1 MNTTGAGMDHSTA
14 TGAVVRDGLTGRL
27 NAKIV
32 TEGSIT
38 LPAVPALLDDYTD
51 RLTGIFAA
59 LGRSF
64 TAEERAHLR
73 SILENLLSEAYGRSQ
88 RSTITVTYRSVV
100 AGPLSYTVTTHC
112 MTIEEAYHHW
122 IATREPPLFGVEPD
136 ARVWALAG
144 AAEPAGC
151 RVLDIGAGTGRN
163 ALALARRGHPVD
175 VVEVTEKFADM
186 IRQAAAQE
194 ALTVRV
200 IQRDVFQ
207 GDDDLRHDYGLII
220 LSEVVPEFRTTDELR
235 RLFDLAARCL
245 ATGGRLVFNV
255 FLADD
260 SYQPDD
266 IARQFAQQAYSG
278 FITRAEL
285 QAAVA
290 HLPLELVADDC
301 VFDYEQANLPEG
313 AWPPTS
319 WYAGWVTGH
328 DVFGLPRDASPID
341 MRWLVYRKPG

>member
-1 MNTTGAGMDHSTA
+1 VNTTGAGMDHSTT

-51 RLTGIFAA
+51 RLTAIFATV
-59 LGRSF
+59 GRSF
-64 TAEERAHLR
+64 TAEERTHLR
-73 SILENLLSEAYGRSQ
+73 SILENLLGEAYDRSQ
-88 RSTITVTYRSVV
+88 RSTITVSYRSSV

-186 IRQAAAQE
+186 IRQVAAQE

-200 IQRDVFQ
+200 IQRDVFR
-207 GDDDLRHDYGLII
+207 GDDDLRRDYGLII

-235 RLFDLAARCL
+235 RLFDLAAGCL
-245 ATGGRLVFNV
+245 APGGRLVFNV
-255 FLADD
+255 FLANDT
-260 SYQPDD
+260 YQPDD

-285 QAAVA
+285 KAAVA
-290 HLPLELVADDC
+290 GLPLELVADDC
-301 VFDYEQANLPEG
+301 VFDYEEANLPEG

-328 DVFGLPRDASPID
+328 DVFGLPRDASPVD